1 VEGEENLNAISKFFK
16 NLRRGNKGDTIFQ
29 GVALLFSLILPLAI
43 LAIFVVLWR
52 QSEISRE
59 QFGISFLW
67 DATWSNS
74 DQVFGALT
82 VIYGTLVTSGVA
94 ILLAAPVG
102 LGIAAFLVEIASPRV
117 NAVMG
122 FIVEILAAIPSIV
135 YGIWGF
141 FVFAPFLRDWVVPP
155 IQATLGWTPIFS
167 GSFALSTV
175 FTASLVLSVMIL
187 PTVASISRDVLNAV
201 PNTQREGML
210 ALGATR
216 WEMFRTAVLP
226 YARSGVLGA
235 ILLGLGRAVGETIAL
250 TYVLGNAQVLFTSFF
265 QQGSSMAQA
274 IASLFGASTS
284 DVLRSSLLEIGLILF
299 LVTFLINVGARLL
312 VRGVGRQPS
321 GSNT

>member
-1 VEGEENLNAISKFFK
+1 LSKLSRFFK
-16 NLRRGNKGDTIFQ
+16 NVRRGNKGDTVFQ
-29 GVALLFSLILPLAI
+29 SIALLFSLILPLAI
-43 LAIFVVLWR
+43 LAILVVLWQ

-59 QFGISFLW
+59 RFGISFLW

-74 DQVFGALT
+74 EQVFGALT
-82 VIYGTLVTSGVA
+82 VIYGTLVTSGIA
-94 ILLAAPVG
+94 ILLAGPVG
-102 LGIAAFLVEIASPRV
+102 IGIAAYLAEIASPRI

-155 IQATLGWTPIFS
+155 IKATLGWTPIFS
-167 GSFALSTV
+167 GDFVLSTV

-187 PTVASISRDVLNAV
+187 PTVASISRDVFNAV

-235 ILLGLGRAVGETIAL
+235 VLLGLGRAVGETIAL
-250 TYVLGNAQVLFTSFF
+250 TYVLGNAQVMFTSLF

-274 IASLFGASTS
+274 IASLFGTSTS
-284 DVLRSSLLEIGLILF
+284 NVLRSSLLEIGLILF

-312 VRGVGRQPS
+312 VRTVGNQPS
-321 GSNT
+321 GSRV

>member
-1 VEGEENLNAISKFFK
+1 MSKISELFK
-16 NLRRGNKGDTIFQ
+16 NLRRGNKGDTVFQ
-29 GVALLFSLILPLAI
+29 GLTLLLSLILPLAI

-52 QSEISRE
+52 QSEVSRE
-59 QFGISFLW
+59 MFGIGFLW
-67 DATWSNS
+67 DPTWSNG

-82 VIYGTLVTSGVA
+82 VIYGTLVTSGIA
-94 ILLAAPVG
+94 ILLAGPIGV
-102 LGIAAFLVEIASPRV
+102 GIAAFLVEIASPRINSV
-117 NAVMG
+117 VG

-155 IQATLGWTPIFS
+155 LQATLGWTPIFA
-167 GSFALSTV
+167 GDFVLSTV

-187 PTVASISRDVLNAV
+187 PTVASISRDVLSAV
-201 PNTQREGML
+201 PDTQREGML

-216 WEMFRTAVLP
+216 WEMFKTAVLP

-250 TYVLGNAQVLFTSFF
+250 TYVLGNAQVMFTSLF

-299 LVTFLINVGARLL
+299 LITFLINVGARLL
-312 VRGVGRQPS
+312 VSGISNQPS
-321 GSNT
+321 ESNV

>member
-1 VEGEENLNAISKFFK
+1 LSKLSRFFK
-16 NLRRGNKGDTIFQ
+16 NVRRGNKGDTVFQ
-29 GVALLFSLILPLAI
+29 SIALLFSLILPLAI

-59 QFGISFLW
+59 RFGISFLW

-82 VIYGTLVTSGVA
+82 VIYGTLVTSGIA
-94 ILLAAPVG
+94 ILLAGPVG
-102 LGIAAFLVEIASPRV
+102 VGIAAYLAEIASPRI

-155 IQATLGWTPIFS
+155 IKATLGWTPIFS
-167 GSFALSTV
+167 GDFVLSTV

-187 PTVASISRDVLNAV
+187 PTVASISRDVFNAV

-235 ILLGLGRAVGETIAL
+235 VLLGLGRAVGETIAL
-250 TYVLGNAQVLFTSFF
+250 TYVLGNAQVMFTSLF

-274 IASLFGASTS
+274 IASLFGTSTS
-284 DVLRSSLLEIGLILF
+284 NVLRSSLLEIGLILF

-312 VRGVGRQPS
+312 VRTVGNQPS
-321 GSNT
+321 GSRV